1 MSHDIA
7 FLHTAEVHVETFGK
21 LVADIA
27 PEIAVRHEVR
37 SELLAY
43 ARENGVDARLSLD
56 IQQALKEAAS
66 SGARIVVCTCSTIG
80 GVAEAYYNPHFRSM
94 RLDRAMADIAVA
106 FDRVLVLAALE
117 STLEPSQTLLQDA
130 AKQKE
135 RHPQIECF
143 IIVDAW
149 QYFTQGRFA
158 EYYQCVADI
167 IQSEAPNYDAIVLA
181 QGSMGGAAELC
192 DVSIPVLSSPRLG
205 VEVAIA
211 ELKELGATLPAKA
224 R

>member
-80 GVAEAYYNPHFRSM
+80 G
-94 RLDRAMADIAVA
+94 L
-106 FDRVLVLAALE
+106 
-117 STLEPSQTLLQDA
+117 
-130 AKQKE
+130 
-135 RHPQIECF
+135 
-143 IIVDAW
+143 
-149 QYFTQGRFA
+149 
-158 EYYQCVADI
+158 
-167 IQSEAPNYDAIVLA
+167 
-181 QGSMGGAAELC
+181 
-192 DVSIPVLSSPRLG
+192 
-205 VEVAIA
+205 
-211 ELKELGATLPAKA
+211 
-224 R
+224 